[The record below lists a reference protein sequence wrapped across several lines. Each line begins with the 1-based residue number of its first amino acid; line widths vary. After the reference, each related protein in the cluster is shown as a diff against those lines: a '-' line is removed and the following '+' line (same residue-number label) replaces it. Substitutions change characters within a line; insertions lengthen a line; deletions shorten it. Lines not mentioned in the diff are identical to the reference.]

1 MMTFYE
7 SDAWSSIV
15 SPTDSYRLREQITHL
30 FTEARMDVHCLLV
43 SMLCRSST
51 SQALI
56 KLTVGLWFTLLKFM
70 RTSSSSPGKD

>member
-1 MMTFYE
+1 MTFYE

-30 FTEARMDVHCLLV
+30 FTEARMDVHRLLV
-43 SMLCRSST
+43 GLLCRAST

-56 KLTVGLWFTLLKFM
+56 IPPVGLWFTLLKFM
-70 RTSSSSPGKD
+70 RTFSSNPGKD

>member
-30 FTEARMDVHCLLV
+30 FIEARMDVHRLLV
-43 SMLCRSST
+43 SLFCRGPT
-51 SQALI
+51 SQALMV
-56 KLTVGLWFTLLKFM
+56 LAVGLWFTLLKFT
-70 RTSSSSPGKD
+70 RTSSSNPGKD